1 MESFKKILFKRFKS
15 VVVIAFF
22 LVLIASGNSHKN
34 VTTYYINNAKSLG
47 SAHIVSKYD
56 ASVEAHT
63 PILANNLTE
72 VRNLAHDNG
81 VFFYGTMTGYGPDCE
96 GCGGHVGCYPN
107 QDVRNGNIY
116 YKDKKYGKV
125 RILAADRSIPC
136 GSIIRIDNFSFNNNE
151 SLYGIVLDRGSAIV
165 GLTMDLLYPSEADTE
180 VIGRN
185 YNIIF
190 TIERWGW

>member
-63 PILANNLTE
+63 PILASNLTE

-96 GCGGHVGCYPN
+96 GCGGKVGCAPYT
-107 QDVRNGNIY
+107 DVRNTVYFN
-116 YKDKKYGKV
+116 DSSYGQV
-125 RILAADRSIPC
+125 RILASDPSIPC
-136 GSIIRIDNFSFNNNE
+136 GTIIKFSNVTFTNQE
-151 SLYGIVLDRGSAIV
+151 VTAIVLDRGGAIKGTLFDYLV
-165 GLTMDLLYPSEADTE
+165 ESEAAAD
-180 VIGRN
+180 VIGRQRN
-185 YNIIF
+185 VRYEIQ
-190 TIERWGW
+190 RWGW